1 MIIKCPECN
10 LHISSTAKE
19 CKKCGAT
26 GARFEEKIEN
36 IIKLERDAAFG
47 KKVEEKVQCKICTK
61 NVMKKDLKIIKW
73 GTQLVCDSCY
83 FEYKDKNRLG
93 ILILLRN
100 PSVETWRKMTIK
112 NKIIF
117 FFQIIVICYVIAFC
131 LS

>member
-1 MIIKCPECN
+1 M
-10 LHISSTAKE
+10 
-19 CKKCGAT
+19 
-26 GARFEEKIEN
+26 
-36 IIKLERDAAFG
+36 
-47 KKVEEKVQCKICTK
+47 Q
-61 NVMKKDLKIIKW
+61 KDLKIIKW

-117 FFQIIVICYVIAFC
+117 FFQILVLCYVIAFC